1 LAEAVEQFGVAPW
14 RERQPAL
21 RELAARIRESIRGG
35 SIAEAMAALRRLIA
49 PGLDYTSFQT
59 LYRLYK
65 SLPVDAL
72 GVKTK
77 VAVLG
82 GAVTTKLAAA
92 IELALFAMGGAVEVI
107 ETDYGVYRQEI
118 LDPAS
123 ALYEQRP
130 NSIFLATS
138 WRELIHRPALTSTCE
153 EVSQFVDAEFAHW
166 SALWRTAHERLG
178 CQIIQNNFDRPA
190 WRQLGNHES
199 RQPGGLGRFVSL
211 VNQSFADRAPPY
223 VVIHDL
229 DDLAASAGRA
239 VWGDERLYYHAK
251 MPCPPQ
257 HLVEYGFNVASLL
270 AAQMGLA
277 KKCLVLDLDNTLWG
291 GVIGDDGLGGIRLG
305 QGEGEGEAFLAFQRY
320 AKALKDRGILL
331 AVCSKNTEDVAR
343 EVFLKHPEMVL
354 RLEDIACFMANWND
368 KAANLREIARALN
381 IGLNSLVFADDN
393 PAERALVRQLA
404 PEVAVPELPADPA
417 DYIQAIEQHRY
428 FQITSLGREDVQRAE
443 YYRANAQRQQML
455 GGSENVEDFL
465 ASLQMVARIAPVD
478 EVSLERTAQLINK
491 SNQFNLTTRR
501 RAAAEVL
508 ALLRDPEWFTCTVS
522 LRDRF
527 GDNGLIS
534 VLLAAVEDDA
544 LVIDTWLM
552 SCRVLKRGVET
563 FVHNYLCRWALQ
575 HGIRRIRGEYHP
587 TAKNGIVKDHYAGL
601 GFDKVTETADGHTS
615 WEFVVDDA
623 WVPRTTQIKE
633 EDLFLQLDTAT
644 LPVMPPG
651 SSATDR
657 G

>member
-1 LAEAVEQFGVAPW
+1 
-14 RERQPAL
+14 
-21 RELAARIRESIRGG
+21 
-35 SIAEAMAALRRLIA
+35 
-49 PGLDYTSFQT
+49 
-59 LYRLYK
+59 
-65 SLPVDAL
+65 
-72 GVKTK
+72 
-77 VAVLG
+77 
-82 GAVTTKLAAA
+82 
-92 IELALFAMGGAVEVI
+92 
-107 ETDYGVYRQEI
+107 
-118 LDPAS
+118 
-123 ALYEQRP
+123 
-130 NSIFLATS
+130 
-138 WRELIHRPALTSTCE
+138 
-153 EVSQFVDAEFAHW
+153 
-166 SALWRTAHERLG
+166 
-178 CQIIQNNFDRPA
+178 
-190 WRQLGNHES
+190 
-199 RQPGGLGRFVSL
+199 
-211 VNQSFADRAPPY
+211 
-223 VVIHDL
+223 
-229 DDLAASAGRA
+229 
-239 VWGDERLYYHAK
+239 
-251 MPCPPQ
+251 
-257 HLVEYGFNVASLL
+257 
-270 AAQMGLA
+270 
-277 KKCLVLDLDNTLWG
+277 
-291 GVIGDDGLGGIRLG
+291 
-305 QGEGEGEAFLAFQRY
+305 
-320 AKALKDRGILL
+320 L